1 MLNKIGIL
9 GGTFDPIHLGHLRAA
24 VEIREGFGLDAVYL
38 IPAAIPP
45 HKCRTDIAAPEDRLE
60 MVRRVVEDLPE
71 LRVSDIELKRQGPSY
86 TIDTICAF
94 REKLSPKVWVY
105 LIMGIDAFLEIN
117 TWKSYEDLLHIVP
130 SIVIN
135 RPEPEGRV
143 QPSLDNAIETL
154 MHSGKLEGYECS
166 QSTPCYTHCAKQPIF
181 TYNVTPMAISSTH
194 IRQLVKK
201 GRCIDFLVPPCVKDY
216 IHAKGLYR

>member
-1 MLNKIGIL
+1 MLSKIGIL

-45 HKCRTDIAAPEDRLE
+45 HKTRTDIASPEDRLE
-60 MVRRVVEDLPE
+60 MVRRATEGLPE
-71 LRVSDIELKRQGPSY
+71 LRVSDIELKRRGPSY

-94 REKLSPKVWVY
+94 REKLPPKVWVY
-105 LIMGIDAFLEIN
+105 LIMGIDAFREIN

-135 RPEPEGRV
+135 RPDRGGQI
-143 QPSLDNAIETL
+143 QPSLENAIETL
-154 MHSGKLEGYECS
+154 MRSGELDGYECS
-166 QSTPCYTHCAKQPIF
+166 MSTPCYIHCDKQPIF
-181 TYNVTPMAISSTH
+181 TYNVTPMDISSTQ
-194 IRQLVKK
+194 IRRLVRK
-201 GRCIDFLVPPCVKDY
+201 GRRIDFLVPPSVQDY
-216 IHAKGLYR
+216 IQTKGLYR